1 MKRTASITI
10 RDVARRA
17 GVGQATAARALGP
30 YGRVSARTRE
40 RVLAASD
47 ALGYHTNGL
56 ARSMATG
63 TTNTLGLVLADIENL
78 FFARVARAIADVA
91 RRHGYTLLLAN
102 TDEDIVLEQEAVRVL
117 AEKRV
122 DGLIVVPASSTDSAH
137 LALLIAQRLPLVMI
151 DRSIQGIEADTM
163 MVDNVAAARDAVGR
177 LTALGHRRIGMITSS
192 TTLAT
197 TAARI
202 AGYRLALSEA
212 GVTTPDHWFRM
223 ADDNAT
229 SAQAVTAELL
239 ALPEAERPTAL
250 FATDS
255 NLSADASSAMQAA
268 GLAIPGEV
276 SLIGF
281 DDVEWMSMVR
291 PTVTVVNQPVHELGL
306 QAAERLM
313 ARING
318 DDSPPR
324 RIWLET
330 ELIVRQSCAPP
341 PCSSGR
347 NGQ

>member
-1 MKRTASITI
+1 VNRVKHTTSITI
-10 RDVARRA
+10 KDVARRA

-40 RVLAASD
+40 RVLTAAD
-47 ALGYHTNGL
+47 ALGYHPNGL
-56 ARSMATG
+56 ARSMVIG

-91 RRHGYTLLLAN
+91 RRQGYTLLLAN
-102 TDEDIVLEQEAVRVL
+102 SDEDLALEQEAVRVL
-117 AEKRV
+117 VEKRV
-122 DGLIVVPASSTDSAH
+122 DGLIVVPASSTDGSH
-137 LALLIAQRLPLVMI
+137 LTPLIAQHRPLVLI
-151 DRSIQGIEADTM
+151 DRSIEGIEADTI
-163 MVDNVAAARDAVGR
+163 MVDNLAAAQDAVGR

-212 GVTTPDHWFRM
+212 GVATPDHWFRV
-223 ADDNAT
+223 ADDTAA
-229 SAQAVTAELL
+229 SAQAATAALL
-239 ALPEAERPTAL
+239 ALPEPERPTAL

-255 NLSADASSAMQAA
+255 ILTAGAFAAMQAA
-268 GLAIPGEV
+268 GLAIPDEI

-291 PTVTVVNQPVHELGL
+291 PTVTVVNQPVYELGKR
-306 QAAERLM
+306 AAERLI
-313 ARING
+313 ARISG
-318 DDSPPR
+318 DDSLPR

-330 ELIVRQSCAPP
+330 ELIIRQSCASPP
-341 PCSSGR
+341 PA
-347 NGQ
+347 